1 MQIDFYGD
9 PTDPGAVACPQN
21 ACVLNTSVQHLTVG
35 SQLRK
40 LRTSEAQRW
49 SRAESSLV
57 L

>member
-1 MQIDFYGD
+1 VQIDFYGD